1 MDNFPASEFMTEFEI
16 AELDNETYEN
26 NIRRLFQLRR
36 AREEEEAELN
46 RQEGERFL
54 IQATQEAEIERQ
66 EVEAVVRELLDTIFA
81 QSLFSNTL
89 SYRYMGVMPFNT
101 STTSSESSLILS
113 DDSDYHDD
121 NEESEGSGENDGS
134 GFLLNHDDLSETSEQ
149 GQLDIHFQLQND
161 QHNQLYQNNQLQED
175 NNDQTE
181 TIHNQTQPF
190 PNTDSENEYLM
201 NIEAEKTITKISSNN
216 TSITNSDETF
226 YSPESSI
233 PTDSTASPQEDIII
247 PHIQS
252 SQETEEQQQ
261 THSNKLISVRQNEI
275 TFLRKINSIHKTLKD
290 KPVYIISSVR
300 PNFACSM
307 NQDYFVCH
315 ICHFLKRH
323 INYGTKKWKE
333 DDNEYPF
340 IRNIGSI
347 WRHLYYSHC
356 NIGPKII
363 PQLDKE
369 VRKYVLSYYNN
380 KGFKKP
386 LRKLLDQK
394 TTITKSLSTSCLR
407 TAWKSNQTEIS
418 KEIVNTYYFH
428 DNCRGHRRLFFTEGV
443 AHKQDLAISMYCA
456 CNAKMFPKEKQQ
468 KYYKIQRLQFGNQGE
483 ENEIN
488 NDHTFFNRESM
499 SIFGVNSIQQ
509 IHPTFMVPYKVYMKP
524 LPKLPKYRMTTRSI
538 TNKLKIQQEKQDS
551 SINISSIP
559 KNIPINSQRKPPGS
573 RLKAA
578 TAKLLNFK
586 RKTPPSDG

>member
-26 NIRRLFQLRR
+26 NIRRLFRLRR

-66 EVEAVVRELLDTIFA
+66 EVEAVVTELLNTIFA

-121 NEESEGSGENDGS
+121 NEESEGSGENNES
-134 GFLLNHDDLSETSEQ
+134 GFLRNHDDLSETIEQ
-149 GQLDIHFQLQND
+149 GQSDIHSQLQND

-175 NNDQTE
+175 DNDQTE

-201 NIEAEKTITKISSNN
+201 NIEAEKTITKISSND

-233 PTDSTASPQEDIII
+233 PTDSTASPQEDIIS
-247 PHIQS
+247 PHIQIS
-252 SQETEEQQQ
+252 HEPEEQQQ
-261 THSNKLISVRQNEI
+261 AHSKELISVRQNEI

-483 ENEIN
+483 ENEIS

-499 SIFGVNSIQQ
+499 SIFGVNSIHQ

-524 LPKLPKYRMTTRSI
+524 LPKLPKYRMITRSI
-538 TNKLKIQQEKQDS
+538 TKKLKIQQEKQDS

>member
-26 NIRRLFQLRR
+26 NIRRLFQLRQ

-46 RQEGERFL
+46 RQEGDRFL
-54 IQATQEAEIERQ
+54 IQATQEAEIERH
-66 EVEAVVRELLDTIFA
+66 EVQAVVTELLNTIFA

-89 SYRYMGVMPFNT
+89 SYRYMGVIPFDT
-101 STTSSESSLILS
+101 STTSPESSPILS
-113 DDSDYHDD
+113 DDSDYQDD
-121 NEESEGSGENDGS
+121 NGESEESGEKNES
-134 GFLLNHDDLSETSEQ
+134 GFLRNHDDPSVTIEQ
-149 GQLDIHFQLQND
+149 EQSDIHSQPQND
-161 QHNQLYQNNQLQED
+161 QQNTQLQEID
-175 NNDQTE
+175 NDQTE
-181 TIHNQTQPF
+181 TTHTQTQPL

-201 NIEAEKTITKISSNN
+201 NIEAEKTITQISSNN

-233 PTDSTASPQEDIII
+233 PTDSNASPQEDIII
-247 PHIQS
+247 PHVQIP
-252 SQETEEQQQ
+252 QEPKEQQHA
-261 THSNKLISVRQNEI
+261 HSKELISVRQNEI

-315 ICHFLKRH
+315 ICHFHKRH
-323 INYGTKKWKE
+323 INNGTKKWKM

-356 NIGPKII
+356 NIGPKVI

-369 VRKYVLSYYNN
+369 VRKYVLSHYNN
-380 KGFKKP
+380 NGFKKP
-386 LRKLLDQK
+386 IRKFLQQN
-394 TTITKSLSTSCLR
+394 TTITKSLSMSCLR

-443 AHKQDLAISMYCA
+443 AHKHDLAISMYCA
-456 CNAKMFPKEKQQ
+456 CNAKMFPKKKQQ

-499 SIFGVNSIQQ
+499 SIFGVNSIHQ
-509 IHPTFMVPYKVYMKP
+509 IHPTFMVPYKIYMKP
-524 LPKLPKYRMTTRSI
+524 LPRLPKYRMITRSI

-551 SINISSIP
+551 SININSNP
-559 KNIPINSQRKPPGS
+559 KNIPINGQRKPPGS
-573 RLKAA
+573 RLKIA